1 MGGCLSS
8 RQSAAVSPCAPPQ
21 ISHEIDPN
29 PDPDFDTPAYF
40 SFPEFF
46 ASSDSRVVAGMRFER
61 ELGKGA
67 MSRVYLAIVE
77 SSNEPVAVKVYSNAQ
92 LFKPVLEPEEPL
104 YKQVQREVDLMAGIA
119 HRYILP
125 ILEVIACQVTNSTFL
140 VLPFAAQGTL
150 QSLLDSGSL
159 APSEFPI
166 CFFQIAEAF
175 RYLHEN
181 NIVHRDLK
189 PDNILCCRP
198 QLYVVSDFSVS
209 AQLESADA
217 KLDDTK
223 GSPAFLSPEEC
234 SGASYD
240 AKAAD
245 VWAFGVCIY
254 RAVFGYFPFNLEK
267 AHGMAVVATII
278 MVKELL
284 ETEELVI
291 PELPDGV
298 DEGVI
303 ELMRMTMEK
312 DVTKRPTFERVLEFE
327 YLAPGKEFDA
337 KLCEQ
342 CEQGEFDE
350 ED

>member
-1 MGGCLSS
+1 MGGCVSS
-8 RQSAAVSPCAPPQ
+8 RPVAVSPGGAPTP
-21 ISHEIDPN
+21 P
-29 PDPDFDTPAYF
+29 PDPDQSPDCESDPDADLDAPAYF

-46 ASSDSRVVAGMRFER
+46 ASSDSRTIAGMRFER

-67 MSRVYLAIVE
+67 MSRVYLAFLE

-92 LFKPVLEPEEPL
+92 LYKPVLDPEEPL
-104 YKQVQREVDLMAGIA
+104 YKQVQREVDLMAGIC

-125 ILEVIACQVTNSTFL
+125 ILEVIPCQVTNSTFL
-140 VLPFAAQGTL
+140 VLPFAEHGTL
-150 QSLLDSGSL
+150 QSLLDSSSL
-159 APSEFPI
+159 PPCDLPI
-166 CFFQIAEAF
+166 CFYQIAEAF
-175 RYLHEN
+175 RYLHAN

-189 PDNILCCRP
+189 PDNILCHRP
-198 QLYVVSDFSVS
+198 HLYVLSDFSVS
-209 AQLESADA
+209 AQLESADV

-234 SGASYD
+234 SGVAYD

-245 VWAFGVCIY
+245 VWAFGVCVY

-291 PELPDGV
+291 PELPEGVDDGV
-298 DEGVI
+298 VEV
-303 ELMRMTMEK
+303 MRATMEK
-312 DVTKRPTFERVLEFE
+312 DVAKRPTFEAVVEFE
-327 YLAPGKEFDA
+327 FFAAGRELDA

-342 CEQGEFDE
+342 CDF
-350 ED
+350 